1 MRTATPLT
9 AAEKRHLDQWD
20 RTLDTRG
27 PRGYAIAG
35 IGGFLAG
42 TGLGGWM
49 TASTIAAGGASTLT
63 TSAPFMK
70 PVEAAVGPI
79 ATTALFAGT
88 LFAVAML
95 GLVWRLLRMQR
106 AMQAQ
111 YRARFIAAGAEPE
124 APRGTANRRRA

>member
-1 MRTATPLT
+1 MRTAKPLT
-9 AAEKRHLDQWD
+9 AAEKRNLDSWD
-20 RTLDTRG
+20 RTLDSRA

-35 IGGFLAG
+35 IGGFLVGA
-42 TGLGGWM
+42 GLGGWM
-49 TASTIAAGGASTLT
+49 TASAVAAGGTSTLT
-63 TSAPFMK
+63 TSAPFLR

-88 LFAVAML
+88 LFTVAML
-95 GLVWRLLRMQR
+95 GMVWRLLRMQR

-124 APRGTANRRRA
+124 APRGAANRRRA